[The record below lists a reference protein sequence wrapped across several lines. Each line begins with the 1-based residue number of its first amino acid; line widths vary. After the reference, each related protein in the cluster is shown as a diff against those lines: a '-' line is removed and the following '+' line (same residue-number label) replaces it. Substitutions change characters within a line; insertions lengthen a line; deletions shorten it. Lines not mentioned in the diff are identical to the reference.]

1 MTQWNEDRDESGL
14 GGIPSTNAASDGPG
28 GAPTP
33 DAVSVEIY
41 DQIYNLRGTDDAY
54 IQQIAALVDAKMRA
68 VAAHGGTADSLRVA
82 VLAAL
87 NIADDLTTLRAR
99 YDALAGSRA
108 APKTPCA
115 PAPTPSP
122 RCSTS
127 SSKTAAPASRA
138 LPNEGRNYPQ
148 RLFSPSRLKKKLPK
162 ITSTPSINSVAE
174 GSVSRS
180 IRVGDSAPKPA
191 ACHRKIA

>member
-1 MTQWNEDRDESGL
+1 VTEWNENRDESGL
-14 GGIPSTNAASDGPG
+14 GGKPSTNAASDGPN

-87 NIADDLTTLRAR
+87 NIADDLLSLRAR
-99 YDALAGSRA
+99 YDALAGSRDR
-108 APKTPCA
+108 
-115 PAPTPSP
+115 SEDSM
-122 RCSTS
+122 R
-127 SSKTAAPASRA
+127 SRA
-138 LPNEGRNYPQ
+138 GTLSEMLDK
-148 RLFSPSRLKKKLPK
+148 LFEDRR
-162 ITSTPSINSVAE
+162 A
-174 GSVSRS
+174 G
-180 IRVGDSAPKPA
+180 
-191 ACHRKIA
+191 

>member
-1 MTQWNEDRDESGL
+1 VTEWNGKQDETGL
-14 GGIPSTNAASDGPG
+14 DGEPPTGFASDGSG
-28 GAPTP
+28 GAPKP

-99 YDALAGSRA
+99 YDALAGSRDRA
-108 APKTPCA
+108 ED
-115 PAPTPSP
+115 SM
-122 RCSTS
+122 R
-127 SSKTAAPASRA
+127 SRA
-138 LPNEGRNYPQ
+138 DTLSEMLDDLLEDRRAG
-148 RLFSPSRLKKKLPK
+148 
-162 ITSTPSINSVAE
+162 
-174 GSVSRS
+174 
-180 IRVGDSAPKPA
+180 
-191 ACHRKIA
+191 